1 MSCIVELIVSK
12 SGKFNILK
20 TKVLWRMILHC
31 LMWVIWKEMN
41 IRTFEGNERSIHEL
55 KLLFFQTLI
64 DWANASGVFTFISLP
79 NMLDLCTFIVS
90 STLLVCFF
98 PLYFLTSLF
107 SEVYYLSK
115 TYINLRK
122 Q

>member
-1 MSCIVELIVSK
+1 
-12 SGKFNILK
+12 
-20 TKVLWRMILHC
+20 
-31 LMWVIWKEMN
+31 MN